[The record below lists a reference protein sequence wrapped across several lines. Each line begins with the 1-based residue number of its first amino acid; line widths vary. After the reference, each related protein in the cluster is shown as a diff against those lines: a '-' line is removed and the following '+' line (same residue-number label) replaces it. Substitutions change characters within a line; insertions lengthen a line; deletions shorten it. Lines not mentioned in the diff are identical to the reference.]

1 MSAEH
6 LPHIEVRV
14 EGQVVSLGDLDP
26 HLVRKAATYRLLK
39 HFGLSLEEIVY
50 LADPI
55 SDRIMEAPILERRQL
70 ELQTAAWPQVTVPAE
85 TLLLPC
91 PRVGR
96 RDRIL
101 AHIQTHPEGTTDGE
115 LCRAV
120 AAANLGVVRMYCLIM
135 ERQGLLARRECE
147 DGWERNYPT
156 SSSVSRA
163 DAVRPVD
170 YSIDGQGYST

>member
-1 MSAEH
+1 
-6 LPHIEVRV
+6 
-14 EGQVVSLGDLDP
+14 
-26 HLVRKAATYRLLK
+26 
-39 HFGLSLEEIVY
+39 
-50 LADPI
+50 
-55 SDRIMEAPILERRQL
+55 MEAPILERGQPFL
-70 ELQTAAWPQVTVPAE
+70 TAAPWPQVTESSE

-101 AHIQTHPEGTTDGE
+101 AHIQTHPEGTTDVE
-115 LCRAV
+115 LCSAV
-120 AAANLGVVRMYCLIM
+120 SAANLGVVRMYCLIM

-147 DGWERNYPT
+147 DGWERNYPA

-170 YSIDGQGYST
+170 YGIDGQGYST